1 MAQEIT
7 IGSQVDVKKN
17 ANVPL
22 SFTGTI
28 EKLYANA
35 ALLSID
41 TYDTADAEI
50 VEDLKHKTVINY
62 KNMKQNGKAVQP
74 PKPED
79 TK

>member
-1 MAQEIT
+1 MAQEVN
-7 IGSQVDVKKN
+7 IGSQVDVKKS

-41 TYDTADAEI
+41 SFDAADAEI

-62 KNMKQNGKAVQP
+62 KNMKQNGKAVEP
-74 PKPED
+74 PKPD
-79 TK
+79 DAK